1 MTYPN
6 NTTVHVTYTEA
17 EMAEREAHAARVAWA
32 NTMRLRLDRD
42 SRRTVLRA
50 WGAVPDHGCVDGT
63 VYDFGGPFDCGIC
76 AEPVF
81 SLTRKVQR

>member
-6 NTTVHVTYTEA
+6 TTTAYITYTNA
-17 EMAEREAHAARVAWA
+17 EMAEREAHAARVAWS

-50 WGAVPDHGCVDGT
+50 WGAYSPGVPS
-63 VYDFGGPFDCGIC
+63 
-76 AEPVF
+76 EPVTF
-81 SLTRKVQR
+81 LLIRKVQR

>member
-1 MTYPN
+1 MTYH
-6 NTTVHVTYTEA
+6 NTTTAYITYTDA

-50 WGAVPDHGCVDGT
+50 WGVSQTALFEATRP
-63 VYDFGGPFDCGIC
+63 YPSGPVIWLIDSAQPF
-76 AEPVF
+76 P
-81 SLTRKVQR
+81 LTRKVQR